1 MWCSERRRLL
11 ASVAALAALPA
22 CGFEPL
28 YAPSGP
34 AAAALGKVEV
44 EVIEGTPGFLMRE
57 RLIDLLGPAE
67 APTHRLAVDL
77 ALDKVGVAITEQDV
91 TTRFNIRGT
100 AAWRLFPIGAAEPV
114 LSGEAGAV
122 SGYGAPSSD
131 TASAFA
137 ILSAQ
142 RAAEETVA
150 LLLADRIARRLA
162 LDAGVW
168 AP

>member
-11 ASVAALAALPA
+11 ASLATLAALPA

-28 YAPSGP
+28 YDPAGP
-34 AAAALGKVEV
+34 AATTAGKVEV

-57 RLIDLLGPAE
+57 RLIDRLGPAQ

-77 ALDKVGVAITEQDV
+77 ALDQVGVAITEQDV
-91 TTRFNIRGT
+91 TTRFNVRGT
-100 AAWRLFPIGAAEPV
+100 AAWRLVPIGAGEPV
-114 LSGEAGAV
+114 LVGEAGAV
-122 SGYGAPSSD
+122 SGYSAPASD

-142 RAAEETVA
+142 RDAEEQVA
-150 LLLADRIARRLA
+150 LLLADRIAQRLA
-162 LDAGVW
+162 LDAGAW